1 MIYILLVL
9 IIILLTILIIM
20 LYRQIKKQKQY
31 ILMKKDLI
39 EINNILDEHFK
50 MNNDVLLSKIS
61 FKKYNC
67 DANLLDSDFIKY
79 VDECS
84 IIQNNIMRE
93 IYRLKVKNPENKFNI
108 ENIIHDVDQLNIK
121 LKNIKDLYIMF
132 M

>member
-1 MIYILLVL
+1 
-9 IIILLTILIIM
+9 M
-20 LYRQIKKQKQY
+20 LYRQIKKQKHN

-61 FKKYNC
+61 FKKYNS
-67 DANLLDSDFIKY
+67 DINLLDSDFIKY
-79 VDECS
+79 VDDCS
-84 IIQNNIMRE
+84 VIQNNIMRE

-108 ENIIHDVDQLNIK
+108 ENIIQDVDKLNIK
-121 LKNIKDLYIMF
+121 LRNIKDLYIMF

>member
-20 LYRQIKKQKQY
+20 LHRQIKKQKQN

-61 FKKYNC
+61 FKKYNG
-67 DANLLDSDFIKY
+67 DTNLLDSDFIKY
-79 VDECS
+79 VDDCS
-84 IIQNNIMRE
+84 VIQNNIMRE

-108 ENIIHDVDQLNIK
+108 ENIIQDVDKLNIK
-121 LKNIKDLYIMF
+121 LRNIKDLYIMF